1 MTLSWK
7 WSFLHH
13 SLASSVPDAQSG
25 STVCQGQCEREDVEA
40 AVPKLAGS
48 NQLQPE
54 PRGRYRAAVE
64 GVVSSGGQEGVSQEV
79 LF

>member
-1 MTLSWK
+1 M
-7 WSFLHH
+7 
-13 SLASSVPDAQSG
+13 
-25 STVCQGQCEREDVEA
+25 CQGQCEREDVEA
-40 AVPKLAGS
+40 AVPELAGS

-64 GVVSSGGQEGVSQEV
+64 GVVRSGGQEGVSQEV